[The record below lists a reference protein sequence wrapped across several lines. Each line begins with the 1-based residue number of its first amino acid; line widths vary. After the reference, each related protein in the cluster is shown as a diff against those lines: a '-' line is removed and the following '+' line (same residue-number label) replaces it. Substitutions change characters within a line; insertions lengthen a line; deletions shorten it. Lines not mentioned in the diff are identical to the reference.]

1 VAEPVTA
8 PRPAPAILTAD
19 NWSVERR
26 TLRRLLVAW
35 ALCVTVA
42 LILRRGFSL
51 PRPTIPLLVMVVE
64 SGMLLFYFVVLLSYE
79 PVRAWLRSIPSPH
92 RTVLAVFFFVLATGQ
107 LTLDSRRTFPFPAW
121 TMYGRKESPPTLEYY
136 RYHGMDQLGRAV
148 ELDPAK
154 LFQFV
159 NVAEIDSRV
168 KVFGRRASL
177 PLGNP
182 KREPARAQVRD
193 WLHALAAVYNQR
205 HPDAPLRSLEFIRY
219 NWEFRRYPV
228 SQVQPESL
236 VRIELPA
243 VDPQ

>member
-1 VAEPVTA
+1 
-8 PRPAPAILTAD
+8 
-19 NWSVERR
+19 
-26 TLRRLLVAW
+26 LVAW
-35 ALCVTVA
+35 ALSVALA

-51 PRPTIPLLVMVVE
+51 PRPNIPLAIMLVE
-64 SGMLLFYFVVLLSYE
+64 SGVLLCYFVALLSYE
-79 PVRAWLRSIPSPH
+79 PVRGWLQSVPSPH

-121 TMYGRKESPPTLEYY
+121 TMYGRQENPPTLEYY
-136 RYHGMDQLGRAV
+136 RYHGVDRLGRAV

-168 KVFGRRASL
+168 KVFGRQASL
-177 PLGNP
+177 PPGNP

-219 NWEFRRYPV
+219 NWEFRKYPA
-228 SQVQPESL
+228 SQVKPESL
-236 VRIELPA
+236 IQIELTEA
-243 VDPQ
+243 AAQ